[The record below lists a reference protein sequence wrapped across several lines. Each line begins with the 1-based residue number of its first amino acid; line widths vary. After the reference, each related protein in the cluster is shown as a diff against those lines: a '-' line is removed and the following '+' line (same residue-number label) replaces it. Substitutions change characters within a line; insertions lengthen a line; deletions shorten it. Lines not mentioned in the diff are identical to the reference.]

1 MVLADETAEALLA
14 QQQAARQ
21 SSTRPVTMTTV
32 PKPAASSMG
41 TPSSEAVD
49 AGALAPQERFRKP
62 SPTGPWPSTVTVS
75 MPAAIQ
81 LPPAQKRDRPAPPDP
96 NDMIVVKD
104 DDEPLS
110 GSDKPKG
117 SAKKARTY
125 TEAEKT
131 TIKEKCDSLHSD
143 CRQLQYE
150 KEFESFKVYRKTI
163 KKLREAP
170 NTDDHTTYIRDYVL
184 KEQAQSYSCA
194 RNLMT
199 ARAFLKKIRAK
210 CNDAEKIEK
219 ADKMLREKGMPR
231 VPDESMVDGKREK
244 CLARYMMQVLQ
255 NKAGVVIDKHH
266 ADWGRDQ
273 NIGLYDII
281 SPMSMTK
288 VERSGST
295 RFQGKSLPAKVGYGY
310 CPMCPYA
317 PQTTVRS
324 TITSGCTS
332 A

>member
-1 MVLADETAEALLA
+1 MVLADETVEALLA
-14 QQQAARQ
+14 QQQAAHQ
-21 SSTRPVTMTTV
+21 SSTRPVMTTTA
-32 PKPAASSMG
+32 PKPAASATG

-49 AGALAPQERFRKP
+49 ASAPAPREWFRKP
-62 SPTGPWPSTVTVS
+62 SPTSPRPSTVTVP

-81 LPPAQKRDRPAPPDP
+81 LPPAWKRDRLAPPDP
-96 NDMIVVKD
+96 NDVIVVKD

-110 GSDKPKG
+110 GSNKPKG

-131 TIKEKCDSLHSD
+131 AIKEKCDSLHSD

-184 KEQAQSYSCA
+184 KEQAQSYSCGG
-194 RNLMT
+194 NLMT

-219 ADKMLREKGMPR
+219 ARQDVTGEGY
-231 VPDESMVDGKREK
+231 
-244 CLARYMMQVLQ
+244 AR
-255 NKAGVVIDKHH
+255 
-266 ADWGRDQ
+266 
-273 NIGLYDII
+273 
-281 SPMSMTK
+281 
-288 VERSGST
+288 GS
-295 RFQGKSLPAKVGYGY
+295 
-310 CPMCPYA
+310 
-317 PQTTVRS
+317 
-324 TITSGCTS
+324 
-332 A
+332 